1 MKNLFLSIL
10 LLTAKTSFTQVA
22 IHDSCLVE
30 SDSTLKYLNEFLTEY
45 AKIMSTWSPEKKN
58 SAKFLYMNGVKL
70 PYPRSQLSLINK
82 QVLFKSIYS
91 C

>member
-1 MKNLFLSIL
+1 MKTVFLSFL

-45 AKIMSTWSPEKKN
+45 AKIMSTWSPEKKK
-58 SAKFLYMNGVKL
+58 KFSEVFIMERGNIRIPKE
-70 PYPRSQLSLINK
+70 PIE
-82 QVLFKSIYS
+82 FDE
-91 C
+91 